1 MKFIPPPQ
9 SGQNVLMQRGAS
21 PIPQIVH
28 PVHPAIHKDAGGAVG
43 NEALGAYV
51 YMTLKNG
58 GELDQSRLEE
68 LMAEIDVHKDEI
80 ARIEAEAAAK
90 TDNDSKTE

>member
-1 MKFIPPPQ
+1 MAFMDKL
-9 SGQNVLMQRGAS
+9 GQMAGKAAEIAGDTIDYGKAKGKIMLEKGKV
-21 PIPQIVH
+21 
-28 PVHPAIHKDAGGAVG
+28 KDG
-43 NEALGAYV
+43 NEDLGAYV